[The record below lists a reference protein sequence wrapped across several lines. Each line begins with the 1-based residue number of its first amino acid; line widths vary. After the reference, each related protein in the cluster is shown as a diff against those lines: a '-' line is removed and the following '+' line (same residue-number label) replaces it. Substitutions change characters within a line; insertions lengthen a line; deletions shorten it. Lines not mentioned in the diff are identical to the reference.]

1 MKKLNV
7 ALSINKPKQI
17 NTLCSKSMMTVS
29 SLVSMTLVASTLLIT
44 ACQSTNLSTNL
55 GQSKNLQADNAPSV
69 AKNALASALQ
79 QQRRQSFAYHSNIEV
94 INEHQFTAID
104 STQRVASDDVDS
116 YCEDNHDQ
124 AYAAFLTKAEAQKK
138 EITSIDYAP
147 QREALKQSYLACSA
161 AYEAWAEVHYDS
173 TAYSVEEAA
182 EDVVDAAAEV
192 AMPASSD
199 IDSASAASVATISPY
214 YQKLFNEYDSKKST
228 LDIKKSQLLDAYLLK
243 PLSMNAQG
251 VYQPLA
257 GKFTMLGSAQYLAR
271 NHHSSINQPI
281 YIDFKTASVY
291 LWADN
296 FALLTSKLADDKLGT
311 KWQNKWLKIALDDG
325 TLPKDFGRAMI
336 KSHIQA
342 EDSVYAK
349 ADVSQFDFINPSIL
363 TALAPKLPEKQ
374 LAPMLNTAKIIRRV
388 QSSASDEQSYKDYMS
403 TFYKLITQQYPE
415 LITHSASDTQD
426 DIYAADS
433 KITSKSMVKQVLVKM
448 KDFADDKMLRT
459 QETGLLET
467 HSPTLSAAANLPVQ
481 KLYGFSKGGQLQWQH
496 SRHYLSTDASDETSG
511 ESNGELSMETTKKS
525 SLIVDALTQ
534 YMPIRAQ
541 DKAFP
546 NLPSNS
552 QIPTA
557 NNSIDLKEYSA
568 ELGEYYR
575 QGNGTAMGKMLFNM
589 LPMYQQRFG
598 SVE

>member
-17 NTLCSKSMMTVS
+17 NTLGSKSMMTVS

-55 GQSKNLQADNAPSV
+55 SQSKNLQADNAPSV
-69 AKNALASALQ
+69 AKNVLASALQ

-116 YCEDNHDQ
+116 HCEDNHDQ
-124 AYAAFLTKAEAQKK
+124 AYAALLTKAEAQKK
-138 EITSIDYAP
+138 EITSIYYAP
-147 QREALKQSYLACSA
+147 QREALRQSYLACSA

-182 EDVVDAAAEV
+182 EDVIDAATEV

-199 IDSASAASVATISPY
+199 IDSASAASVTTISPY

-311 KWQNKWLKIALDDG
+311 KWQNKWLKIAFDDG

-459 QETGLLET
+459 QEADLLET
-467 HSPTLSAAANLPVQ
+467 SSPALTANLPVQ
-481 KLYGFSKGGQLQWQH
+481 KLYGFDKGGQLQWQH
-496 SRHYLSTDASDETSG
+496 SRHYLPTDASDES
-511 ESNGELSMETTKKS
+511 SDELSVETTEKS
-525 SLIVDALTQ
+525 SLIIDALTQ
-534 YMPIRAQ
+534 YMPIRNQ
-541 DKAFP
+541 DKAFL
-546 NLPSNS
+546 NLPNDS
-552 QIPTA
+552 QIPNA

-575 QGNGTAMGKMLFNM
+575 QGNGTAMGKTLFNM
-589 LPMYQQRFG
+589 LPMYKQRLG
-598 SVE
+598 LVE

>member
-124 AYAAFLTKAEAQKK
+124 TYAALLTKAEAQKK

-192 AMPASSD
+192 AVPASSD
-199 IDSASAASVATISPY
+199 IDSASAASVTTISPY

-325 TLPKDFGRAMI
+325 TLPKNFGRAVI

-349 ADVSQFDFINPSIL
+349 ADVSQFNFIAPNIL
-363 TALAPKLPEKQ
+363 MSLSPKLSEKQ
-374 LAPMLNTAKIIRRV
+374 LAPMLNSAKIIRRV
-388 QSSASDEQSYKDYMS
+388 QSSASDEQAYKDYMG

-415 LITHSASDTQD
+415 LITHSVSDTQD

-459 QETGLLET
+459 QEADLLET
-467 HSPTLSAAANLPVQ
+467 SSLAFTANLPVQ
-481 KLYGFSKGGQLQWQH
+481 KLYGFDKGGQLQWQH
-496 SRHYLSTDASDETSG
+496 SRHYLPNDSSG
-511 ESNGELSMETTKKS
+511 ESSDELSVETIEKS

-546 NLPSNS
+546 NLPNDS
-552 QIPTA
+552 QIPNA

-575 QGNGTAMGKMLFNM
+575 QGNGTAMGKTLFNM
-589 LPMYQQRFG
+589 LPMYKQRFG
-598 SVE
+598 LVE